1 MPAGVVNLDA
11 LIERQD
17 FEAGGEVPT
26 VGQME
31 KIFLSNL
38 ESKQVFGSSLR
49 KPYFQRATS
58 MWTPEKV
65 AAMVSSFL
73 TQDLVPAVILWRSP
87 SGLFFVIDGA
97 HRLSCLLAWV
107 HDDYGMGDFSTKFFS
122 GDYSVQ
128 RAKNAMRAAELVEA
142 AAGGKYQNIIQ
153 RHHAHDATE
162 PEKAKARHLLNCS
175 LMIQW
180 VPPGDAKKA
189 ENSFFKINEQ
199 GVPLDGTELMSL
211 YSRDC
216 PNSIAA
222 RAINQFGTGNPHWRR
237 FSGDTKKTVEDA
249 AKQIHSAMFKPL
261 WEGNTI
267 QTPMLPIAGRS
278 FITDSLSR
286 VVDTVNITNGIEI
299 NPKKIKSKVD
309 VEQIIP
315 PDTDGSKT
323 INCLNNTKGVISR
336 IIGFEGENKSLD
348 LYPLVYFYSANG
360 KHMPTSYLA
369 FVELMRD
376 LDNKDAFKSFT
387 LIRKE
392 FEEFLVEHKSVLNQV
407 SRKSRGQIKA
417 VHEVKEFLQ
426 SVIKLLMEKKTQDEV
441 AEILHTSS
449 GYDFAKPNIV
459 LTTKKKS
466 ASPDAK
472 SRMYI
477 SLALEKAI
485 RCSICGARL
494 LDTSINFDH
503 KEDQK
508 YGGLSHSQ
516 NLQATH
522 HYCNSAKDVL
532 ITMFDANK
540 DMVKASA

>member
-1 MPAGVVNLDA
+1 
-11 LIERQD
+11 
-17 FEAGGEVPT
+17 
-26 VGQME
+26 
-31 KIFLSNL
+31 
-38 ESKQVFGSSLR
+38 
-49 KPYFQRATS
+49 
-58 MWTPEKV
+58 
-65 AAMVSSFL
+65 
-73 TQDLVPAVILWRSP
+73 
-87 SGLFFVIDGA
+87 
-97 HRLSCLLAWV
+97 
-107 HDDYGMGDFSTKFFS
+107 
-122 GDYSVQ
+122 
-128 RAKNAMRAAELVEA
+128 
-142 AAGGKYQNIIQ
+142 
-153 RHHAHDATE
+153 
-162 PEKAKARHLLNCS
+162 
-175 LMIQW
+175 
-180 VPPGDAKKA
+180 
-189 ENSFFKINEQ
+189 
-199 GVPLDGTELMSL
+199 
-211 YSRDC
+211 
-216 PNSIAA
+216 
-222 RAINQFGTGNPHWRR
+222 
-237 FSGDTKKTVEDA
+237 
-249 AKQIHSAMFKPL
+249 
-261 WEGNTI
+261 
-267 QTPMLPIAGRS
+267 MLPIAGRS